1 MAKKTKAAATE
12 QPTTIDLSAEL
23 QRDDAGY
30 GALAGVPCTRGDM
43 SIKPAHGEALLKQM
57 AAQQLD
63 ACVVTLRESAASGD
77 QNAQEALA
85 ELTEHDSVTSWQ
97 PVVPD
102 GEGWQLVAVLYHL
115 HKENLK
121 NDEVDAVA
129 VWARPQAVETAKAL
143 EGEAPFDPSE
153 TQQHAAMFLIG
164 NLMEACKRRFIGLA
178 APWSQL
184 SEDEQSRTLRYLS
197 EDVRV
202 AVGHAIRAIASN
214 ERVTFRAEV
223 ESVQFKGASDV
234 KAALKLVN
242 TPESHAL
249 ADRAGGFVT
258 IVIEDTAELLDIP
271 EAALK
276 GEADQRPLF
285 DASTEGTALDT
296 KPEAALA

>member
-1 MAKKTKAAATE
+1 MAKKKQPAAE
-12 QPTTIDLSAEL
+12 QPTTIELGAEL

-30 GALAGVPCTRGDM
+30 GALVGVPCNRGNM
-43 SIKPAHGEALLKQM
+43 SIKPAHGEALLKQL
-57 AAQQLD
+57 AAQQME
-63 ACVVTLRESAASGD
+63 ARVITLREVAGSGD
-77 QNAQEALA
+77 ENAQEALA
-85 ELTEHDSVTSWQ
+85 ELTEDDSVISWQ
-97 PVVPD
+97 PVPPD

-115 HKENLK
+115 HKENLS

-129 VWARPQAVETAKAL
+129 VWARPQTVETAKAPD
-143 EGEAPFDPSE
+143 GEAPFDPAE

-184 SEDEQSRTLRYLS
+184 SENEQSRTLRYLS

-214 ERVTFRAEV
+214 ERVTFLAEV

-285 DASTEGTALDT
+285 DQSTEGTALDT
-296 KPEAALA
+296 KPEEALA

>member
-1 MAKKTKAAATE
+1 MAKKKQPAAA
-12 QPTTIDLSAEL
+12 QPITIDLGAEL
-23 QRDDAGY
+23 ERDDAGY
-30 GALAGVPCTRGDM
+30 GALPGVPCNRGM
-43 SIKPAHGEALLKQM
+43 MGITPAHGEALIKQL
-57 AAQQLD
+57 AAQQMD
-63 ACVVTLRESAASGD
+63 AQVITLREAASSGD
-77 QNAQEALA
+77 ENALDALA

-97 PVVPD
+97 PVAPD
-102 GEGWQLVAVLYHL
+102 GAGWMLVAVLYHL
-115 HKENLK
+115 HKDDIS

-129 VWARPQAVETAKAL
+129 VWARTQDAGTATDQP
-143 EGEAPFDPSE
+143 GDDDS
-153 TQQHAAMFLIG
+153 QRNAAQFLIG
-164 NLMEACKRRFIGLA
+164 NLMAAAKRRFTDLA

-202 AVGHAIRAIASN
+202 AVGRAIRAIASN

-242 TPESHAL
+242 TPESHAP

-285 DASTEGTALDT
+285 DQSTEGTALDT
-296 KPEAALA
+296 KPEEALA